1 MLTTPSYLPTVD
13 FNSQFAMR
21 KRSKGR
27 TGANCILGAKGR
39 SVWWTVGVVVSCACN
54 ALYVVGWTRGRGVCL
69 PGRDTFESCRAVRWD
84 L

>member
-13 FNSQFAMR
+13 FNSQDAI
-21 KRSKGR
+21 RSCSPFGPLAHCK
-27 TGANCILGAKGR
+27 LGVEGR